1 MISEQD
7 VEQALHFITENAEAH
22 ARAKTRVKS
31 LEHRFRVV
39 EAQGFRACI
48 VGTQEVRKA
57 ASRTTPEYLALMEE
71 HDEAWY
77 EFQKLDTD
85 MEYARLVIDLFRTYS
100 ANLRGG

>member
-1 MISEQD
+1 MISEED
-7 VEQALHFITENAEAH
+7 VEQALHFITDNSEAH

-39 EAQGFRACI
+39 EAQGFRGAE
-48 VGTQEVRKA
+48 GTQEARKA
-57 ASRTTPEYLALMEE
+57 ASRTTSEYLALMEE